1 MKAHAVPRWAISL
14 ADIMMLLLG
23 FFILLQAGKATDV
36 AAGARAAF
44 SMEPKPRALLTTEAA
59 ALFEPGEARLRQTAR
74 ARIAGIGAAA
84 ARAKRPVVV
93 ESHGRDRGARRF
105 DAWELAAAR
114 AAALARALSEA
125 GLTEDRVQVVMPGT
139 VEKEARGQRLVVRYG
154 R

>member
-44 SMEPKPRALLTTEAA
+44 SMEPQPRALLTTEAA
-59 ALFEPGEARLRQTAR
+59 ALFEPGEARLRPAAR
-74 ARIAGIGAAA
+74 QRIVRIGAAA
-84 ARAKRPVVV
+84 AGAKRALVV
-93 ESHGRDRGARRF
+93 ESHGREPGARRF
-105 DAWELAAAR
+105 DAWELSAAR
-114 AAALARALSEA
+114 AAAIARALSEA
-125 GLTEDRVQVVMPGT
+125 GMPDDRVQVVMPGT
-139 VEKEARGQRLVVRYG
+139 VEKEARGQRLAVRYG

>member
-1 MKAHAVPRWAISL
+1 MRAHAVPRWAISL

-44 SMEPKPRALLTTEAA
+44 SMEPQPRALLTTEAA
-59 ALFEPGEARLRQTAR
+59 VLFEPGEARLRPTAR
-74 ARIAGIGAAA
+74 ARIVGIGAAA

-93 ESHGRDRGARRF
+93 ESHGRDPGARRF

-114 AAALARALSEA
+114 AAAIARALSVA
-125 GLTEDRVQVVMPGT
+125 GLPVDRVQVVMPGT